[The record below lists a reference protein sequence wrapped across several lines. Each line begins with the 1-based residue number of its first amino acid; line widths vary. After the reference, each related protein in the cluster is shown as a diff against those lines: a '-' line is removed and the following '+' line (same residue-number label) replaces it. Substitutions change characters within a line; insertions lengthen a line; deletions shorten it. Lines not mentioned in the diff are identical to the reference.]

1 MVSPDDVVEI
11 ILDALKKNSPGK
23 ENFRKQLEKESNR
36 KGRWGLTMREPYNK
50 PYTSLPAKK
59 IFLSEYE
66 IKQMLKD
73 GKKELRIP
81 SSAIISPLALE
92 WLSQKGIKIVYS

>member
-1 MVSPDDVVEI
+1 MVSPDDIVEI
-11 ILDALKKNSPGK
+11 VLDALKKNHPGK
-23 ENFRKQLEKESNR
+23 ENFRKELEKESDK
-36 KGRWGLTMREPYNK
+36 KGRWGFYLKETYNK

-73 GKKELRIP
+73 GKKELRLP
-81 SSAIISPLALE
+81 SSAIISPLAQE
-92 WLSQKGIKIVYS
+92 WLSQKGIKIVCS